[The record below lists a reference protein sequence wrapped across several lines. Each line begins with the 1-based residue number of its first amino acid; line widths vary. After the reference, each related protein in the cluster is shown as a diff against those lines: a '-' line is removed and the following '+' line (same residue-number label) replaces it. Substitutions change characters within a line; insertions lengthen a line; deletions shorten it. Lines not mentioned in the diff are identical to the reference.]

1 MPPKRSLLPIKIGDV
16 DGFLLDRVKHE
27 EGARVSWAELFIR
40 YRTWFEAK
48 GCTPVAADAF
58 GARLDALR
66 AELGL
71 RTRTKGK
78 DVFFVDL
85 KLAS

>member
-1 MPPKRSLLPIKIGDV
+1 MGPSPILNASSTKQ
-16 DGFLLDRVKHE
+16 
-27 EGARVSWAELFIR
+27 ARVSWAEAYVA
-40 YRTWFEAK
+40 YRAWCEAK
-48 GCTPVAADAF
+48 GCTAIEPGAF

-66 AELGL
+66 GELGL
-71 RTRTKGK
+71 RTRTRGK